1 MASQRTKPW
10 ISLIRLIGVIVPQRL
25 RADWRQ
31 EWEAELR
38 YRETQLAEWQQLDWR
53 SRLDLIRRSM
63 TAFWDA
69 LFLAPRR
76 AEDEIVQDIRFAL
89 RHLLKNPAFTC
100 VAVLS
105 LVLGIGANTAIFS
118 LVDAV
123 MVKMLPVRDPE
134 QLVALDSFTQ
144 RGEQRDFS
152 YPLFKY
158 LRERKSSFSGVL
170 AASDG
175 TSRMAMKMP
184 SSDDTEQV
192 EVQMVSGEY
201 FQVLGVDAFVG
212 RLLTAEDD
220 QAAGANPVAVLS
232 YNLWQRRFGGEFSV
246 IGQTITVKDQPLTV
260 IGVAPAKFFG
270 EAVGRAPDVWTP
282 LTMQPSLQK
291 GQSYLESPNISWL
304 RIMGRLKTGLN
315 QNQANAEVNNVVWQ
329 LKNELNDLGKSALNI
344 AKIDMLSGAQG
355 LAEFR
360 SRFAKPLRILMAVVA
375 LVLLIACANVANL
388 LLARATARQKEVAV
402 RHAIGAGRFRLIR
415 QFLTESL
422 ILATFGGVLGLLFA
436 WWGSR
441 ALLILVSGDS
451 SPIPIDVTPNV
462 RILSFT
468 FAVSVLTALLFGL
481 APAWIITRP
490 NVSSALKVTTPARPR
505 LGLSRLLV
513 VSQVTFSLLLLIGAG
528 LFLKTLHNLRTINL
542 GFQADQLIQARIS
555 PRSSGYKPEQY
566 PELNKRLIERLNS
579 TPGIRS
585 ASVAGSG
592 FRSGSSRTCCIAVE
606 GYTPGKDEDRQIQV
620 LEVAPGYFST
630 IGLPLL
636 MGRDFTPS
644 EVENKPGV
652 FPKLAIINETMAH
665 RYYGQANPV
674 GRRFG
679 WGDEKVVYDT
689 EIVGVARDANYGN
702 LREKTKSLI
711 YYPSEGGTLLVVRAG
726 LDSSTLVSTIRN
738 EIMTVDKT
746 LEPFIS
752 TVPQLRD
759 EALVQERMLA
769 KLSSF
774 FGLLAL
780 LLAGIGLYGVMS
792 YDVVRRTR
800 EIGVRMAVGA
810 RGLDVLGMI
819 LREALWLVIAG
830 VLLGLLVALMTM
842 KVIASLLF
850 GLEPTDPLT
859 LVMATVVMLAIAAF
873 AGWLPAWRA
882 ARIDPVFALRHE

>member
-1 MASQRTKPW
+1 MASQKTKPW

-53 SRLDLIRRSM
+53 NRLDLIRRSM

-105 LVLGIGANTAIFS
+105 LALGIGANTAIFS

-123 MVKMLPVRDPE
+123 MVKMLPVRHPE

-152 YPLFKY
+152 YPLFTY
-158 LRERKSSFSGVL
+158 LRDRKPSFSGVF

-175 TSRMAMKMP
+175 TSRMATKMP
-184 SSDDTEQV
+184 SSGDTEQA

-212 RLLTAEDD
+212 RLLTPDD
-220 QAAGANPVAVLS
+220 DTTGANPVAVLS
-232 YNLWQRRFGGEFSV
+232 YNFWQRRFGGEFSV
-246 IGQTITVKDQPLTV
+246 IGQTITVKEQPLTV

-282 LTMQPSLQK
+282 LTMQPLLQK
-291 GQSYLESPNISWL
+291 GQSSLESPNISWL
-304 RIMGRLKTGLN
+304 RIMGRLKTGVN
-315 QNQANAEVNNVVWQ
+315 ENQANAEVNNIVWQ
-329 LKNELNDLGKSALNI
+329 LKTESSDLGKAALNI
-344 AKIDMLSGAQG
+344 AKVDVLSGAQG

-360 SRFAKPLRILMAVVA
+360 TRFTKPLRILMAVVA

-415 QFLTESL
+415 QFLTESM
-422 ILATFGGVLGLLFA
+422 ILATLGGLLGLLFA

-451 SPIPIDVTPNV
+451 SPIPIDVAPNL

-468 FAVSVLTALLFGL
+468 FVVSVLTALLFGL

-490 NVSSALKVTTPARPR
+490 NVGSALKVTTPARPR
-505 LGLSRLLV
+505 LALSRLLV

-528 LFLKTLHNLRTINL
+528 LFLKTLHNLRTFNL
-542 GFQADQLIQARIS
+542 GFQADQLIQVRIS

-606 GYTPGKDEDRQIQV
+606 GYTPSKDENREIQI

-636 MGRDFTPS
+636 MGRDFIPS

-652 FPKLAIINETMAH
+652 FPKWAIINETMAH
-665 RYYGQANPV
+665 RYYGQASPV

-679 WGDEKVVYDT
+679 WGNEKVVYDT

-711 YYPSEGGTLLVVRAG
+711 YYPSESGTLLVIRAG
-726 LDSSTLVSTIRN
+726 LDSATLVSTIRN
-738 EIMTVDKT
+738 EIKTVDKT

-819 LREALWLVIAG
+819 LREALWLVVIG
-830 VLLGLLVALMTM
+830 VLLGLVVALLTM
-842 KVIASLLF
+842 KLIASLLF
-850 GLEPTDPLT
+850 GLAPTDPLT
-859 LVMATVVMLAIAAF
+859 LIMATVVMLAIAAF

>member
-53 SRLDLIRRSM
+53 NRLDLIHRSM

-105 LVLGIGANTAIFS
+105 LALGIGANTAIFS

-123 MVKMLPVRDPE
+123 MVKMLPVRHPE

-144 RGEQRDFS
+144 RAQQRNFS

-158 LRERKSSFSGVL
+158 LRDRKSSFSGVL

-184 SSDDTEQV
+184 SSEATEQV

-212 RLLTAEDD
+212 RLLTADD
-220 QAAGANPVAVLS
+220 EQAAGANPVAVLS

-246 IGQTITVKDQPLTV
+246 IGQTITVKEQPLTV

-291 GQSYLESPNISWL
+291 GQSSLESSNISWL
-304 RIMGRLKTGLN
+304 RIMGRLKAGVN
-315 QNQANAEVNNVVWQ
+315 ENQANAEVNNVVWQ
-329 LKNELNDLGKSALNI
+329 LKNESNDLGKSALNI
-344 AKIDMLSGAQG
+344 AKIDVLSGAQG

-360 SRFAKPLRILMAVVA
+360 TRFAKPLRILMAVVA

-388 LLARATARQKEVAV
+388 LLARAAARQKEVAV

-490 NVSSALKVTTPARPR
+490 NVGSALKVTTPARPR

-542 GFQADQLIQARIS
+542 GFEADQLIQARIS

-566 PELNKRLIERLNS
+566 PELNKRLIERLTS

-665 RYYGQANPV
+665 RYYGQANAV

-679 WGDEKVVYDT
+679 WGDQKVVYDT

-738 EIMTVDKT
+738 EIKTVDKT

-859 LVMATVVMLAIAAF
+859 LIMATVVMLAIAAF

>member
-53 SRLDLIRRSM
+53 NRLDLIRRSM

-100 VAVLS
+100 VAVFS
-105 LVLGIGANTAIFS
+105 LALGIGANTAIFS

-123 MVKMLPVRDPE
+123 MVKMLPVRHPE

-158 LRERKSSFSGVL
+158 LRDRRSSFSGVF

-175 TSRMAMKMP
+175 TSRMATKMP
-184 SSDDTEQV
+184 FSDDIQPA

-201 FQVLGVDAFVG
+201 FQVLGVDAFIG

-220 QAAGANPVAVLS
+220 TTGANPVAVLS
-232 YNLWQRRFGGEFSV
+232 YNFWQRQFAGDFSV
-246 IGQTITVKDQPLTV
+246 IGQTITVKEQPLTV

-291 GQSYLESPNISWL
+291 GQSYLESSNISWL
-304 RIMGRLKTGLN
+304 RIMGRLKTGVN
-315 QNQANAEVNNVVWQ
+315 EGTANAEVNNVIWQ
-329 LKNELNDLGKSALNI
+329 LKNEPSDLGKSALNI
-344 AKIDMLSGAQG
+344 AKVDVLSGAQG

-360 SRFAKPLRILMAVVA
+360 TRFSKPLRILMAVVA

-422 ILATFGGVLGLLFA
+422 MLATLGGLLGLLFA

-451 SPIPIDVTPNV
+451 SPIPIDVAPNF

-468 FAVSVLTALLFGL
+468 FAVSLLTALLFGL

-490 NVSSALKVTTPARPR
+490 NIGSALRVTTPARPR

-542 GFQADQLIQARIS
+542 GFQADQLVQARIS

-566 PELNKRLIERLNS
+566 PELNKRLLERLNS

-606 GYTPGKDEDRQIQV
+606 GYAPSKDEDREIQIV
-620 LEVAPGYFST
+620 EVAPGYFST
-630 IGLPLL
+630 MGLPLL

-652 FPKLAIINETMAH
+652 FPKLAIINETMAR
-665 RYYGQANPV
+665 RYYGQSNPV

-679 WGDEKVVYDT
+679 WGDQKVVYDT

-711 YYPSEGGTLLVVRAG
+711 YYPSEGGTLLIVRAG
-726 LDSSTLVSTIRN
+726 LDSATLVSTIRN
-738 EIMTVDKT
+738 EIKTVDKT

-780 LLAGIGLYGVMS
+780 LLAGIGLYGVLS

-819 LREALWLVIAG
+819 LREALWLVIVG

-842 KVIASLLF
+842 KLIASLLF

-859 LVMATVVMLAIAAF
+859 LIMATVVMLTIAAF